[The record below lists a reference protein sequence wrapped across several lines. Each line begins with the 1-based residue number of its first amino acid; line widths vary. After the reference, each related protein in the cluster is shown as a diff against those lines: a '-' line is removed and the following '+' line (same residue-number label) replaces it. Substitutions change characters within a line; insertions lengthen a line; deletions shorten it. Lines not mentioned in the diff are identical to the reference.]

1 MSWVV
6 VAPII
11 LALTAPKKT
20 ILFVGVALKLLPV
33 IVTLVPTGPE
43 AGEKELIVG
52 WANTWK
58 EKRNE
63 VKKSKLFFAKIFLSE
78 FVR

>member
-1 MSWVV
+1 
-6 VAPII
+6 
-11 LALTAPKKT
+11 
-20 ILFVGVALKLLPV
+20 LLPV